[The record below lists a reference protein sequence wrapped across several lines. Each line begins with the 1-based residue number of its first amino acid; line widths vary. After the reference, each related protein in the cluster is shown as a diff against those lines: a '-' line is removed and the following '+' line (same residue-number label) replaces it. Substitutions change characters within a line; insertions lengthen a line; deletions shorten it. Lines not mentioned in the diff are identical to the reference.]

1 MKIILD
7 EDLNEQIKEKLNED
21 WEVFKL
27 DELEG
32 LLWNL
37 VDEISRKENE
47 IEELK
52 NELEND
58 YDPEIEIPEIHG
70 EGISW

>member
-7 EDLNEQIKEKLNED
+7 EDLKEQIKEKLNED
-21 WEVFKL
+21 WGIIKF
-27 DELEG
+27 DELER

-37 VDEISRKENE
+37 VDKISRKENE

-52 NELEND
+52 NEIEND
-58 YDPEIEIPEIHG
+58 YDPEIEIPQIHG
-70 EGISW
+70 KGISW